1 VWPEADLRIH
11 RVDFDADFDFDFD
24 LDTVAGYRAGYN
36 SGILTLPIPAKP
48 DMTDKFE
55 QLVEIAQA
63 MVAPGKGI
71 LAIDES
77 AGTIQKRFDSVGIAS
92 TEENRRDYRSMMLS
106 TPGLGQFISGAILF
120 DETIRQSTA
129 DGTRL
134 VDLMEQAGILPGIKV
149 DKGAK
154 ALAGFEGEKVTEGL
168 DGLRERLAEY
178 VELGAKFAKWRAVI
192 TIGDDI
198 PSRAC
203 IDANAHALARYAALC
218 QEAGIVP
225 IVEPEVLMDGDH
237 DLDTSF
243 DVTEATLKSLFQ
255 QLYEQNV
262 MLEGTVLKASMV
274 ISGSGASDRAGV
286 DDVAE
291 ATVDCL
297 LNAVPASTAGVVF
310 LSGGQGD
317 LEATRHLDAMNKM
330 GDMPWPLSF
339 SYGRALQAECLKTWA
354 ADPKANHEKA
364 QQILLHRAR
373 MNGAATVGEWDED
386 EERAG

>member
-1 VWPEADLRIH
+1 
-11 RVDFDADFDFDFD
+11 
-24 LDTVAGYRAGYN
+24 
-36 SGILTLPIPAKP
+36 
-48 DMTDKFE
+48 MTDRYE

-63 MVAPGKGI
+63 LVAPGKGI

-77 AGTIQKRFDSVGIAS
+77 GGTIKKRFDSVNVES
-92 TEENRRDYRSMMLS
+92 TEANRLDYRSMMLT
-106 TPGLGQFISGAILF
+106 TPGLGTHISGAILF
-120 DETIRQSTA
+120 DETIRQKMP
-129 DGTRL
+129 DGTSL
-134 VDLMEQAGILPGIKV
+134 VEAMEQAGILPGIKV

-154 ALAGFEGEKVTEGL
+154 ALAGFDGEKITEGL

-178 VELGAKFAKWRAVI
+178 AELGAKFAKWRAVI

-243 DVTEATLKSLFQ
+243 DVTEATLKALFA
-255 QLYEQNV
+255 QLYELNV

-274 ISGSGASDRAGV
+274 ISGSEAADRAGIEE
-286 DDVAE
+286 VAE

-297 LNAVPASTAGVVF
+297 LNAVPAATAGVVF
-310 LSGGQGD
+310 LSGGQAD
-317 LEATRHLDAMNKM
+317 VEATAHLDAMNKM

-339 SYGRALQAECLKTWA
+339 SYGRALQAEALKTWA
-354 ADPKANHEKA
+354 ADPKGNREKA
-364 QQILLHRAR
+364 QQILLHRAH
-373 MNGAATVGEWDED
+373 MNGLAALGEWS
-386 EERAG
+386 EEEEEG

>member
-1 VWPEADLRIH
+1 
-11 RVDFDADFDFDFD
+11 
-24 LDTVAGYRAGYN
+24 
-36 SGILTLPIPAKP
+36 
-48 DMTDKFE
+48 MTDRYE

-63 MVAPGKGI
+63 LVAPGKGI

-77 AGTIQKRFDSVGIAS
+77 SGTIKKRFDSVGVEN
-92 TEENRRDYRSMMLS
+92 TEPNRLDYRSMMLS
-106 TPGLGQFISGAILF
+106 TEGLGEYISGAILF
-120 DETIRQSTA
+120 DETIRQKMP
-129 DGTRL
+129 DGTSL
-134 VDLMEQAGILPGIKV
+134 VALMEKAGILPGIKV
-149 DKGAK
+149 DAGAK
-154 ALAGFEGEKVTEGL
+154 SLAGFEGEKVTEGL

-178 VELGAKFAKWRAVI
+178 AALGAKFAKWRAVI
-192 TIGDDI
+192 TIGEDI

-243 DVTEATLKSLFQ
+243 DVTEATLKALFA

-274 ISGSGASDRAGV
+274 ISGSEAEDRAGIEE
-286 DDVAE
+286 VAE

-297 LNAVPASTAGVVF
+297 LNAVPAATAGVVF

-317 LEATRHLDAMNKM
+317 VEATAHLDAMNKM

-339 SYGRALQAECLKTWA
+339 SYGRALQAECLASWA
-354 ADPKANHEKA
+354 ADPKGNREKA

-373 MNGAATVGEWDED
+373 MNGLAALGEWSD
-386 EERAG
+386 EEEN